1 MLNKLTAAVF
11 LAIVSATGMVSI
23 APVAVTAQE
32 FSTSR
37 YFPEQAIL
45 DWSGE
50 RFTIKRIDALGGRI
64 SDERERL
71 YAWIDAYPDR
81 VEALQHTVIRNR
93 ALTAAL
99 RARNVQLN
107 NVVAIEQAFNG
118 NLVIF
123 LR

>member
-1 MLNKLTAAVF
+1 MLNKLTAAAF
-11 LAIVSATGMVSI
+11 LGLIALTGTMAVT
-23 APVAVTAQE
+23 PVAAYAQGL
-32 FSTSR
+32 SNSR

-50 RFTIKRIDALGGRI
+50 RFTIKRIDELGGRV

-71 YAWIDAYPDR
+71 YAWIDAYPDL
-81 VEALQHTVIRNR
+81 VEALQRAVIQNR
-93 ALTAAL
+93 ALASAL
-99 RARNVQLN
+99 RARSVQLN
-107 NVVAIEQAFNG
+107 NVAAIQQALNG

>member
-1 MLNKLTAAVF
+1 MLNKLTAAALLV
-11 LAIVSATGMVSI
+11 LVALTGTVSI
-23 APVAVTAQE
+23 ASVSAQAQE
-32 FSTSR
+32 LSHSR

-50 RFTIKRIDALGGRI
+50 RFTIKRIDQLGGRI

-71 YAWIDAYPDR
+71 YAWVDAYPDR
-81 VEALQHTVIRNR
+81 VAALQDTVIQNR
-93 ALTAAL
+93 ALATAL
-99 RARNVQLN
+99 RARSVQLN
-107 NVVAIEQAFNG
+107 NVVAIEQTFSG